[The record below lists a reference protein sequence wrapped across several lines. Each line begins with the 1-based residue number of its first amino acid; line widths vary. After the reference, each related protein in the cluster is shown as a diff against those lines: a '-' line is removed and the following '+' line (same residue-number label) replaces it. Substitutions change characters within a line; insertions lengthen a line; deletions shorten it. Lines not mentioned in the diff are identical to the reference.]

1 MAGKKRKIQ
10 GFSPNIGQNRYPACR
25 RSNCCRQAG
34 AGMEKLMSY
43 EIFLSRRFLRPGK
56 DSNFVSFITLI
67 SIAGV
72 AIGVTALIIAVSVL
86 NGFEKEITDK
96 AISVASHIQLTTFK
110 PSGIE
115 DYQSVINKI
124 SDPAENYGIV
134 SAHPYVQ
141 REAVIKF
148 KDVTEGIILKG
159 VRNEDNIFSSQRKII
174 EGSGDISRVDSG
186 FSSIVVGNK
195 IASKLNISIGSKVFI
210 IATVGLPSPA
220 NPPNVKPF
228 KVIGIYESG
237 LKEYDDVILYAD
249 MGDVQKLFAYGNNI
263 SGIELMISNTERIQE
278 VTVRIRKL
286 LGYPYYPRSVYQVYK
301 GLFTWVELQK
311 KPIPLVLG
319 LIVIVAAFN
328 IIAFLLMIVLEKTE
342 TIGVLKSLGSTNR
355 DITKI
360 FFYQGFLIS
369 VVGIIIGNILG
380 YGLCLLELKYNLIK
394 LPELYYMT
402 RVPILIDW
410 NTGLLITGITLL
422 LSLLVTIIPSYL
434 ASRLNPVT
442 SLRFK

>member
-1 MAGKKRKIQ
+1 
-10 GFSPNIGQNRYPACR
+10 
-25 RSNCCRQAG
+25 
-34 AGMEKLMSY
+34 MSY

-56 DSNFVSFITLI
+56 DTNFVSFITLI

-86 NGFEKEITDK
+86 NGFEKEITEK
-96 AISVASHIQLTTFK
+96 AVSVSSHIQVTTFK

-115 DYQSVINKI
+115 DYQSIINKI
-124 SDPAENYGIV
+124 TDPAENLGIV
-134 SAHPYVQ
+134 SAHPFVQ
-141 REAVIKF
+141 KEAVIKF
-148 KDVTEGIILKG
+148 KDNTEGILLKG
-159 VRNEDNIFSSQRKII
+159 VRSEDNIFSSQRKIVQ
-174 EGSGDISRVDSG
+174 GSGNISQTDSG
-186 FSSIVVGNK
+186 LSSIVIGNK
-195 IASKLNISIGSKVFI
+195 IASKFNISVGSKIFI
-210 IATVGLPSPA
+210 IATVGLPSPS

-228 KVIGIYESG
+228 KVTGIYESG

-249 MGDVQKLFAYGNNI
+249 MGDVQKLFSFGNNI
-263 SGIELMISNTERIQE
+263 TGVELMVNDIGKIQE
-278 VTVRIRKL
+278 VTNKIKRL
-286 LGYPYYPRSVYQVYK
+286 LGYPFYARSVFQVYK

-342 TIGVLKSLGSTNR
+342 TIGILKSLGSTNR
-355 DITKI
+355 DITRI

-369 VVGIIIGNILG
+369 VTGIIIGNILG

-410 NTGLLITGITLL
+410 NIGLMITGITLL

>member
-1 MAGKKRKIQ
+1 
-10 GFSPNIGQNRYPACR
+10 
-25 RSNCCRQAG
+25 
-34 AGMEKLMSY
+34 MSY

-86 NGFEKEITDK
+86 GGFEKEITEK
-96 AISVASHIQLTTFK
+96 AISVASHIQVTTFNPK
-110 PSGIE
+110 GIE

-124 SDPAENYGIV
+124 TDPAENYGIV

-159 VRNEDNIFSSQRKII
+159 VRNEDNVFSSQRRII
-174 EGSGDISRVDSG
+174 QGSGDISQVDSG
-186 FSSIVVGNK
+186 FSSIIIGNK
-195 IASKLNISIGSKVFI
+195 IASKLNASIGSKIFI

-237 LKEYDDVILYAD
+237 LKEYDDVILYGN
-249 MGDVQKLFAYGNNI
+249 MSDVQKLFSFGSNI
-263 SGIELMISNTERIQE
+263 TGIELMIKDISRIQE
-278 VTVRIRKL
+278 VTNKIKKM
-286 LGYPYYPRSVYQVYK
+286 LGYPFYPKSVFQVYK

-342 TIGVLKSLGSTNR
+342 TIGILKSLGSTNR
-355 DITKI
+355 DIIKI
-360 FFYQGFLIS
+360 FFYQGLLIS
-369 VVGIIIGNILG
+369 VTGIILGNILG
-380 YGLCLLELKYNLIK
+380 YGLCLLELKYNFIK
-394 LPELYYMT
+394 LPDLYYMT

>member
-1 MAGKKRKIQ
+1 
-10 GFSPNIGQNRYPACR
+10 
-25 RSNCCRQAG
+25 
-34 AGMEKLMSY
+34 MSY

-72 AIGVTALIIAVSVL
+72 AIGVTALIISVSVL
-86 NGFEKEITDK
+86 NGFEKEITEK
-96 AISVASHIQLTTFK
+96 AVSVASHIQVTTFNPK
-110 PSGIE
+110 GIE
-115 DYQSVINKI
+115 EYQSVIDKI

-141 REAVIKF
+141 KEAVIKF
-148 KDVTEGIILKG
+148 KDITDGIILKG
-159 VRNEDNIFSSQRKII
+159 IRSEDNIFSSQKKIVQ
-174 EGSGDISRVDSG
+174 GSGNISVVDSG
-186 FSSIVVGNK
+186 ISSVVIGNK
-195 IASKLNISIGSKVFI
+195 IASKLNLSIGSKVFI
-210 IATVGLPSPA
+210 IATVGLPSPT

-228 KVIGIYESG
+228 KVTGIYESG

-249 MGDVQKLFAYGNNI
+249 MKDVQKLFSFGNNI
-263 SGIELMISNTERIQE
+263 TGIELMIKDIGRIQE
-278 VTVRIRKL
+278 VTNKIKRL
-286 LGYPYYPRSVYQVYK
+286 LGYPYYPRSVFHVYK

-342 TIGVLKSLGSTNR
+342 TIGILKSLGSTNR
-355 DITKI
+355 DIIRI

-369 VVGIIIGNILG
+369 VAGIIIGNILG
-380 YGLCLLELKYNLIK
+380 YGLCFLELKYNLIK

-410 NTGLLITGITLL
+410 NMGLLITGITLL